1 MQVSSAPNVESLRTP
16 EATQESMEHKKLLV
30 DLYDRE
36 QVPLRRY
43 LMFLGVRPESAEE
56 FVQEAFLRLHQHL
69 QSGGERT
76 NLRAWLYRVVHNL
89 AVSEMQ
95 SARNRWTEAI
105 EEAGTAGQIVDR
117 RDSPEELL

>member
-1 MQVSSAPNVESLRTP
+1 MQVSPAPNVESPWAP
-16 EATQESMEHKKLLV
+16 EATQESMEHRKLLL

-43 LMFLGVRPESAEE
+43 LMFLGVRPEAGEE

-95 SARNRWTEAI
+95 AARNRWTCLLY
-105 EEAGTAGQIVDR
+105 TSPSP
-117 RDSPEELL
+117 RDTR